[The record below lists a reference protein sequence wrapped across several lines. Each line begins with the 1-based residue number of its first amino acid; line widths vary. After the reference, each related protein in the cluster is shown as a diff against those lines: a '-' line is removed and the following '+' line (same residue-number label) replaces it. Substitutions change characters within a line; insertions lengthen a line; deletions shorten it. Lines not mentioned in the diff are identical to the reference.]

1 MIPNETNTYKYRRLE
16 KYEDKAIKDVINYI
30 NRYDG
35 KLYIISRNAYIFKL
49 EANIPITI
57 PKKKNIP
64 INKYDLLNNGNFG
77 TGGYQQIINEIEDTC
92 SNEKCVFFVDER
104 ELTKDP
110 DGIYNKNI
118 LILFFTLF
126 YIV

>member
-1 MIPNETNTYKYRRLE
+1 MWPAAFSIY
-16 KYEDKAIKDVINYI
+16 
-30 NRYDG
+30 G
-35 KLYIISRNAYIFKL
+35 
-49 EANIPITI
+49 
-57 PKKKNIP
+57 
-64 INKYDLLNNGNFG
+64 KYDLLNNGNFG

-118 LILFFTLF
+118 LIHVITH
-126 YIV
+126 YIKKDKINGLTIYTNYQ